1 MGRREWSRTTGT
13 KGNTPVPTDV
23 PARAARVAG
32 GPSVWEPEPVLSSV
46 FAHQG
51 GWDEI
56 LFVVVP
62 IAIFAGLLAVANRRA
77 SRIEGQRTQGGSER
91 DGGDGRASAGRRP
104 EPSPRKR
111 GRAGRGDR

>member
-1 MGRREWSRTTGT
+1 MARRMLANERRMGQHTAGHWCSRALS
-13 KGNTPVPTDV
+13 GN
-23 PARAARVAG
+23 
-32 GPSVWEPEPVLSSV
+32 LSRMLPSV

-77 SRIEGQRTQGGSER
+77 SRIEEQRRAQ
-91 DGGDGRASAGRRP
+91 GDG
-104 EPSPRKR
+104 PSSPPKPGKPR
-111 GRAGRGDR
+111 

>member
-1 MGRREWSRTTGT
+1 
-13 KGNTPVPTDV
+13 
-23 PARAARVAG
+23 
-32 GPSVWEPEPVLSSV
+32 VLASV

-77 SRIEGQRTQGGSER
+77 SQIEAQRR
-91 DGGDGRASAGRRP
+91 D
-104 EPSPRKR
+104 
-111 GRAGRGDR
+111 RGDDDPSTSG

>member
-1 MGRREWSRTTGT
+1 
-13 KGNTPVPTDV
+13 
-23 PARAARVAG
+23 
-32 GPSVWEPEPVLSSV
+32 VLSSV

-77 SRIEGQRTQGGSER
+77 SRIEGQRTQGQRTQGGSER
-91 DGGDGRASAGRRP
+91 DGGDGRGSAGRRSD
-104 EPSPRKR
+104 PSPRRR
-111 GRAGRGDR
+111 GRDGRGDR